1 MFLKELNKPLAGAEA
16 LLKEGEVQAE
26 TGRDADFAMRASE
39 WSSGEWRKQ
48 AHCQDGAIK
57 YVEGWE
63 AWQEKWK

>member
-39 WSSGEWRKQ
+39 
-48 AHCQDGAIK
+48 
-57 YVEGWE
+57 
-63 AWQEKWK
+63 